1 MARPVSE
8 NIALVVLDRL
18 RSRRWF
24 VGDGAIRQVAQRFVE
39 RLRIRTSGVDSSVTT
54 LSGGNQQKVV
64 LSKWLAMR
72 PRLLLL
78 NDPTRGIDVGAKAEV
93 HDVVR
98 ELAGEG
104 MAILVWSSEYDE
116 LLGLC
121 DRILVLHEGRL
132 LREADPAT
140 TTRRD
145 LLLAVVGGEAT

>member
-8 NIALVVLDRL
+8 NIALVILDRL
-18 RSRRWF
+18 RLRRWF
-24 VGDGAIRQVAQRFVE
+24 VADGAIREVAQRFVQ
-39 RLRIRTSGVDSSVTT
+39 RLRVRTASVDSLVTT

-64 LSKWLAMR
+64 LSKWLAMQ
-72 PRLLLL
+72 PKLLLL
-78 NDPTRGIDVGAKAEV
+78 NDPTRGVDVGAKAEV
-93 HDVVR
+93 HEVVR
-98 ELAGEG
+98 ELAMEG

-132 LREADPAT
+132 FGEADPAV

>member
-8 NIALVVLDRL
+8 NVVLVILDRL
-18 RSRRWF
+18 RERRWF
-24 VGDGAIRQVAQRFVE
+24 VADGAIRQTAQRFVE
-39 RLRIRTSGVDSSVTT
+39 RLRIRTAGVGSSVAT

-98 ELAGEG
+98 ELASEG

-121 DRILVLHEGRL
+121 HRILVLHEGRL
-132 LREADPAT
+132 LREFDPSV